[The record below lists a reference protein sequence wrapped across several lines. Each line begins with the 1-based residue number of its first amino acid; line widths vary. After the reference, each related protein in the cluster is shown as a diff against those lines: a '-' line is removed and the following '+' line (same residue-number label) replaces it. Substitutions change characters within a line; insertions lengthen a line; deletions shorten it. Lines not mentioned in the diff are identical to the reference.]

1 MREQILNEYFKK
13 YKDTKSRIKELS
25 YKLEEY
31 ENTLYSV
38 RGVSYNSIP
47 KSTQPPKD
55 ILTRKIQIK
64 DELMEE
70 IHQLEHERKI
80 MERKH
85 INDIYRLK
93 EDNHRRDMR
102 MYYID
107 DLIIE
112 KISNVMMLSENHIR
126 KIKKK
131 AEEEFISMIIN
142 DNK

>member
-13 YKDTKSRIKELS
+13 YKDTKFRIKELN

-31 ENTLYSV
+31 ENTLYIV
-38 RGVSYNSIP
+38 RRISYNSIT

-64 DELMEE
+64 DELVEE
-70 IHQLEHERKI
+70 IDQLESDRKI

-93 EDNHRRDMR
+93 EDNHRRVMR

-112 KISNVMMLSENHIR
+112 KISNVMMLSENHVR
-126 KIKKK
+126 KIKKR

>member
-1 MREQILNEYFKK
+1 MEN
-13 YKDTKSRIKELS
+13 KEIVKEKPFDLS
-25 YKLEEY
+25 YLKSSM
-31 ENTLYSV
+31 TL
-38 RGVSYNSIP
+38 
-47 KSTQPPKD
+47 
-55 ILTRKIQIK
+55 

-70 IHQLEHERKI
+70 IDQLESERKI

-93 EDNHRRDMR
+93 EDNHRRVMR

-112 KISNVMMLSENHIR
+112 KISNVMMLSENHVR
-126 KIKKK
+126 KIKNR

-142 DNK
+142 DIKW

>member
-13 YKDTKSRIKELS
+13 YRDTKSRIKELS

-31 ENTLYSV
+31 ESTLYSV

-64 DELMEE
+64 DELVEE
-70 IHQLEHERKI
+70 IDRLESERKI

-85 INDIYRLK
+85 INDIYRIK
-93 EDNHRRDMR
+93 EENQMR
-102 MYYID
+102 HI
-107 DLIIE
+107 
-112 KISNVMMLSENHIR
+112 KIW
-126 KIKKK
+126 
-131 AEEEFISMIIN
+131 
-142 DNK
+142 

>member
-1 MREQILNEYFKK
+1 M
-13 YKDTKSRIKELS
+13 
-25 YKLEEY
+25 EEY
-31 ENTLYSV
+31 ESSLYGI

-55 ILTRKIQIK
+55 ILTRKIKIK
-64 DELMEE
+64 DELVEE
-70 IHQLEHERKI
+70 IDQLESDRKI

-93 EDNHRRDMR
+93 EDNHRRVMR

-112 KISNVMMLSENHIR
+112 KISNVMMLSENHVR

>member
-1 MREQILNEYFKK
+1 M
-13 YKDTKSRIKELS
+13 
-25 YKLEEY
+25 
-31 ENTLYSV
+31 
-38 RGVSYNSIP
+38 P
-47 KSTQPPKD
+47 KSNQPPKD

-64 DELMEE
+64 DELLEE
-70 IHQLEHERKI
+70 IDQLESDRKI

-93 EDNHRRDMR
+93 EDNHRRVMR

-112 KISNVMMLSENHIR
+112 KISNVMMLSENHVR